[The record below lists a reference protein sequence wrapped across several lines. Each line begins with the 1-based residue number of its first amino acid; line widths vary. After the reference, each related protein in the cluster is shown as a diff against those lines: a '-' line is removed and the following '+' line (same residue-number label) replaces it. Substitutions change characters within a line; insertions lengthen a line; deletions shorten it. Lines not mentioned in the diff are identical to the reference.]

1 MKVACMCLAIP
12 FIGVGLIALVAI
24 GMSIVEDICEI
35 RERRRLRKKK
45 GKK

>member
-12 FIGVGLIALVAI
+12 FIGVGLIALVAM
-24 GMSIVEDICEI
+24 GMLIVEDICEI